1 MNTYVINICVDTKT
15 TDLYDKVAVNKF
27 PLLISCENET
37 RLTEILA
44 GNEVTEYVKSM
55 ISKHLYDNAQY
66 YIVCIDSNG
75 LYNYNGRLR
84 WELKSITKIDEYEK
98 KEPV

>member
-1 MNTYVINICVDTKT
+1 MNTYVINICVNTKT

-27 PLLISCENET
+27 PLLISCEDET

-44 GNEVTEYVKSM
+44 SQDVVSYVKM
-55 ISKHLYDNAQY
+55 LISKHLYDNAQY
-66 YIVCIDSNG
+66 YIVRIDGDG
-75 LYNYNGRLR
+75 LYNEDDRLR
-84 WELKSITKIDEYEK
+84 WNLKNITKIDEYEK